1 MQCIRPILAGYSHD
15 LNKSGDGYGITFSS
29 KNINKEL
36 VGFSLPCRK
45 CLPCR
50 LNQAREKAIRCYHES
65 KMHDDNIF
73 LTLTYDEEH
82 LESPK
87 LIYKHWQDF
96 AKKLRH
102 ECPEKKIPM
111 MVTGEYGDLRKRPHW
126 HALIFNYR
134 PSDEKFKYTTDRG
147 DRVSTSS
154 TLEKLWQRGNIEFGD
169 VTIDS
174 ANYVARYAAK
184 KLVHGND
191 QDHDFHPIHRTS
203 SKNAIGKSW
212 IERNYR
218 HTFENGFVLLPN
230 NSKCKIPRYY
240 VDWCRKQHPSL
251 YLHYVTQVQPKITKE
266 AELNKNY
273 EDYTDQW
280 NIDMSLYHD
289 QPRPMLRKNVKL
301 KILESKFEKLQEK
314 LKL

>member
-1 MQCIRPILAGYSHD
+1 MQCIRPFKANYRKDFGPDNMS
-15 LNKSGDGYGITFSS
+15 ITFSP
-29 KNINKEL
+29 KEATL
-36 VGFSLPCRK
+36 ELPHFQLPCRK

-50 LNQAREKAIRCYHES
+50 LNQAREKGIRSFHES
-65 KMHDDNIF
+65 QMHEDSIF
-73 LTLTYDEEH
+73 LTLTYDEQH

-111 MVTGEYGDLRKRPHW
+111 MVTGEYGELNKRPHW
-126 HALIFNYR
+126 HGLLFNFR
-134 PSDEKFKYTTDRG
+134 PSDETHKYTSDRG
-147 DRVSTSS
+147 DKVFTSENLS
-154 TLEKLWQRGNIEFGD
+154 RLWGYGSIEYGN

-191 QDHDFHPIHRTS
+191 QDHDYHPIHRTS
-203 SKNAIGKSW
+203 SKHAIGKSW
-212 IERNYR
+212 IERYFK

-230 NSKCKIPRYY
+230 GSRSKIPRYY
-240 VDWCRKQHPSL
+240 VDWAKKHQPEIWR
-251 YLHYVTQVQPKITKE
+251 YYVTEILPKISHD
-266 AELNKNY
+266 AELKAREEEMQYLISCLNK
-273 EDYTDQW
+273 QQGAHHPLKR
-280 NIDMSLYHD
+280 S
-289 QPRPMLRKNVKL
+289 NVKETIL
-301 KILESKFEKLQEK
+301 KLKFKRLQEL